1 MSLSVPDCA
10 AGNRANDP
18 SIGTSTVMISK
29 PKLGLIAGSGDLPIA
44 VANRCDAEGRGVFV
58 IRLEGFADPHLHRWP
73 GDDFGM
79 AQIGGILKALK
90 GAGCGAVCLAG
101 NVSRP
106 DFKTLKPDLKG
117 ATLLPGIVAAATKG
131 DDALLRKILSAFED
145 EGFAVEGA
153 DDILG
158 GETLS
163 AGALGRV
170 VPTQEQL
177 ADLRKALHVAEKSG
191 ELDVGQGAVV
201 CDGLVL
207 AVEAQEGT
215 DQMLAR
221 VAGLPV
227 DLHGTPGNLKGALGK
242 APKPIQDLRVD
253 MPVIGARTLE
263 MAHAAGL
270 AGVGGVTGRLILI
283 DRAAIIEAAD
293 RLGLFVWGE
302 ERG

>member
-1 MSLSVPDCA
+1 M
-10 AGNRANDP
+10 
-18 SIGTSTVMISK
+18 TVS
-29 PKLGLIAGSGDLPIA
+29 PKLALIAGGGDLPIS
-44 VANRCDAEGRGVFV
+44 VAERCEGEGRELYVV
-58 IRLEGFADPHLHRWP
+58 RLEGFADHRLARWP

-79 AQIGGILKALK
+79 AQIGAILKAMK
-90 GAGCGAVCLAG
+90 TAGCRVVCLAG

-106 DFKTLKPDLKG
+106 DFKSLKPDFKG
-117 ATLLPGIVAAATKG
+117 ATLLPGIVKAASQG
-131 DDALLRKILSAFED
+131 DDALLRKILSVFEA

-163 AGALGRV
+163 AGALGAV
-170 VPTQEQL
+170 QPTPDQMT
-177 ADLRKALHVAEKSG
+177 DLKKALHVAEKSG

-215 DQMLAR
+215 DAMLTR
-221 VAGLPV
+221 VAGLPQ
-227 DLHGTPGNLKGALGK
+227 DLRGRAGDLKGALGK

-253 MPVIGARTLE
+253 MPVIGPRTLE
-263 MAHAAGL
+263 LAAAAGL
-270 AGVGGVTGRLILI
+270 AGVGGFAGRLILI
-283 DRAAIIEAAD
+283 DRAEIVATAD

-302 ERG
+302 A

>member
-1 MSLSVPDCA
+1 MTA
-10 AGNRANDP
+10 
-18 SIGTSTVMISK
+18 
-29 PKLGLIAGSGDLPIA
+29 PKLALIAGGGDLPIS
-44 VANRCDAEGRGVFV
+44 VAERCEAEGRELYVV
-58 IRLEGFADPHLHRWP
+58 RLDGFADHRLARWP

-79 AQIGGILKALK
+79 AQIGAILKAMK
-90 GAGCGAVCLAG
+90 GAGASVVCLAG

-106 DFKTLKPDLKG
+106 DFKTLKPDFKG
-117 ATLLPGIVAAATKG
+117 ATLLPGIVKAASQG
-131 DDALLRKILSAFED
+131 DDALLRKILSVFEA

-158 GETLS
+158 GETLP
-163 AGALGRV
+163 AGALGAV
-170 VPTQEQL
+170 QPTEEQM

-215 DQMLAR
+215 DAMLHR
-221 VAGLPV
+221 VAGLPQ
-227 DLHGTPGNLKGALGK
+227 DLRGRAGDLKGALGK

-253 MPVIGARTLE
+253 MPVIGPRTLE
-263 MAHAAGL
+263 LAAAAGL
-270 AGVGGVTGRLILI
+270 AGVGGFAGRLILI
-283 DRAAIIEAAD
+283 DRAEIIATAD

-302 ERG
+302 P